1 MLVLFFFIL
10 QNGFDYDAALT
21 SGVIAPGNGVDKE
34 YDACQ
39 DELKEIQ
46 DELEDYLKKQEK
58 RFGCRIVY
66 FGNEK
71 KRFQLEIPES
81 NAKRADSSYILEG
94 QKKGS
99 KPVKRF
105 HTEETKDFL
114 KRTMLAED
122 KRDTVLKD
130 LSRRMFEKF
139 SNKFEIWKKCVDL
152 TAVLDVLTAL
162 ATYGL
167 NQNQICFPDILDTSE
182 GVSYYLHSSCIF
194 FYCNFVIGN
203 F

>member
-1 MLVLFFFIL
+1 ME
-10 QNGFDYDAALT
+10 
-21 SGVIAPGNGVDKE
+21 SGVIAPGKGVDKE

-39 DELKEIQ
+39 NEIK
-46 DELEDYLKKQEK
+46 DILEETEDYLKQQEK
-58 RFGCRIVY
+58 RFGCRICY
-66 FGNEK
+66 FGNDK

-105 HTEETKDFL
+105 HTDETKDFL
-114 KRTMLAED
+114 KRMLSAED
-122 KRDTVLKD
+122 RRSAVLKD

-139 SNKFEIWKKCVDL
+139 SNEFDMWKKCADIV
-152 TAVLDVLTAL
+152 AILDVLTAL

-167 NQNQICFPDILDTSE
+167 NQGQSCFAEILDSAD
-182 GVSYYLHSSCIF
+182 GVRNFLLLF
-194 FYCNFVIGN
+194 LFYV
-203 F
+203 